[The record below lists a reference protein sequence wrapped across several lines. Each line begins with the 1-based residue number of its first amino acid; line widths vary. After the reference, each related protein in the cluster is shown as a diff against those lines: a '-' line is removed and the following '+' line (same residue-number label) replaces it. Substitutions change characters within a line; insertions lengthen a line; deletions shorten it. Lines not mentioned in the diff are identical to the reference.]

1 MSAGFNIEKWF
12 APFVNEWLLHLS
24 TLTLSWVENAVK
36 LDKFEPVQNE
46 EHQTNHSS
54 SVTDLFSAVFSE
66 LEMIVDLG
74 WNNVLQRAGFFQLFA
89 KTICH
94 AVEQYCGAIAI
105 GETRLNE
112 SFGTSAWKSL
122 TEIAGRSSSVSK
134 MDITSESC
142 VKLCNIEYAISR
154 LDEMYRAMNVSSLVQ
169 SQKDYRAS
177 MIPSGPTQE
186 VSHFYEKMGAIY
198 KVHVCYGEDLKPC
211 NKNGLS
217 NPYVIFRVS
226 EGTEAAPTIQAEQSY
241 FSSLLAKSATLS
253 GNLSGALSGRSDTVS
268 SNPHILKGKEC
279 ELLRTRTVND
289 TINPSWD
296 ESFDCLIPLTDYLQ
310 IDVYSRNLLTSDEII
325 GQCKLAMN
333 ESSNLRKRLM
343 DHQTYDIYLDLEPQG
358 RVLVRL
364 SMEGQGENVDFWF
377 KRAKGVLLRT
387 RNDFIRALTS
397 KVIIFE
403 NSWLDFSKCQRNVTK
418 NP

>member
-12 APFVNEWLLHLS
+12 APFVNQWLQHLS
-24 TLTLSWVENAVK
+24 TLTLTWVENAVK
-36 LDKFEPVQNE
+36 LDKFEPVQRE
-46 EHQTNHSS
+46 RQQTNHSS
-54 SVTDLFSAVFSE
+54 SVTDLFTAIFSE

-74 WNNVLQRAGFFQLFA
+74 WNNVIQRAGFFQLFA
-89 KTICH
+89 KTICL

-122 TEIAGRSSSVSK
+122 AEMAGRSSSASK

-142 VKLCNIEYAISR
+142 VKLCNIEYAIGR

-177 MIPSGPTQE
+177 MIPSNPQDVT
-186 VSHFYEKMGAIY
+186 HFYEKLGAIY
-198 KVHVCYGEDLKPC
+198 KVQICYGEDLKSC

-226 EGTEAAPTIQAEQSY
+226 EGTEAIPTVHAEQSY
-241 FSSLLAKSATLS
+241 FSTLLARSATLS
-253 GNLSGALSGRSDTVS
+253 GGLSGALTGRSDTVS
-268 SNPHILKGKEC
+268 SSPHILNGKEC

-296 ESFDCLIPLTDYLQ
+296 ETFDCLIPPTEYLQ

-325 GQCKLAMN
+325 GQSKLAMN

-358 RVLVRL
+358 RILVRL

-377 KRAKGVLLRT
+377 KRAKGTLFRT

-397 KVIIFE
+397 KVSF
-403 NSWLDFSKCQRNVTK
+403 LK
-418 NP
+418 